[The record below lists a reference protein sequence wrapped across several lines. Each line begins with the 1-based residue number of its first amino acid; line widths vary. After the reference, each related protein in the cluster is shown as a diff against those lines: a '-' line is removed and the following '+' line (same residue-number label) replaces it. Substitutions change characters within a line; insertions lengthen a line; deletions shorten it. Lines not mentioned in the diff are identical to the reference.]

1 MSIYIAYCLN
11 NYQINNLIKMHGAN
25 NNVKFTVMNIR
36 VPYTA
41 ESLFKS
47 QPNDGLRYKAFVC

>member
-1 MSIYIAYCLN
+1 
-11 NYQINNLIKMHGAN
+11 MHGVK

-41 ESLFKS
+41 ESLFEN
-47 QPNDGLRYKAFVC
+47 QPNDGLRYKVFVC